1 MSKPTLQKVYEKM
14 TLIRQ
19 NPKDLCLVCVW
30 DDGKPAIVLGLKN
43 GETMTPLAIMLDQER
58 CDNLEPDWNNF
69 DEMQSVIAKAQKVED
84 RTTKEQFDKQ
94 HATIDKI
101 FEDSSY

>member
-1 MSKPTLQKVYEKM
+1 
-14 TLIRQ
+14 
-19 NPKDLCLVCVW
+19 
-30 DDGKPAIVLGLKN
+30 
-43 GETMTPLAIMLDQER
+43 MLEQQR

-84 RTTKEQFDKQ
+84 RTTKEQFDKH